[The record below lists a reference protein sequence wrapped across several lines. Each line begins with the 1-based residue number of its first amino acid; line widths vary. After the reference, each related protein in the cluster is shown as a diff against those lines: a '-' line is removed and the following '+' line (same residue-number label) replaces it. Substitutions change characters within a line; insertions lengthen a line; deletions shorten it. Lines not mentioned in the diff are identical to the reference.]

1 MSLKSNY
8 RDGDSFTK
16 RSKKEGYRSRASYKL
31 KEILDK
37 HINIRQGQSVLD
49 LGCYP
54 GGWSQIA
61 SQKVGKKGKIA
72 SVDIK
77 LMQPLNGC
85 FFIQKRIEDLKA
97 RDFEDIEEF
106 LPFNLV
112 LSDMAPNI
120 SGIKDRDDA
129 LMIELVEKVLYI
141 VDTLLAPNGCVII
154 KVFQGESLDYTVS
167 ALKNRFTRVKVFKP
181 KASRVNSS
189 ETYIIGKER
198 KLK

>member
-8 RDGDSFTK
+8 RDGDFFTK
-16 RSKKEGYRSRASYKL
+16 RSKKEGYKSRASYKL

-129 LMIELVEKVLYI
+129 FMIELVEKVLYI
-141 VDTLLAPNGCVII
+141 VDTLLAPNGSTII
-154 KVFQGESLDYTVS
+154 KVFQGESLDYTNQ
-167 ALKNRFTRVKVFKP
+167 ALKARFKKVKIFKP
-181 KASRVNSS
+181 KASRSNSR
-189 ETYIIGKER
+189 ETYIIGKEI
-198 KLK
+198 KIK

>member
-77 LMQPLNGC
+77 LMQPLNEC

-129 LMIELVEKVLYI
+129 FMIGLVEKVLYI
-141 VDTLLAPNGCVII
+141 VDTFLAPNGSTII

-167 ALKNRFTRVKVFKP
+167 ALKNRFNRVKVFKP

>member
-8 RDGDSFTK
+8 RDGDFFTK
-16 RSKKEGYRSRASYKL
+16 RSKKEGYKSRASYKL

-77 LMQPLNGC
+77 LMQPLNEC

-129 LMIELVEKVLYI
+129 LMIGLAEKVLYI
-141 VDTLLAPNGCVII
+141 VDTLLAPNGNAII

-167 ALKNRFTRVKVFKP
+167 ALKNRFNRVKVFKP